1 MLPSIHA
8 NTPQVYDSYLL
19 SAGIP
24 VGDLFVSMESWDE
37 PERIKASM
45 DVILEI
51 EAEAAQRVSGK
62 EGLVNLLKM
71 LQQYQVR
78 GVARWNEL
86 GYWGCPWPSSIK
98 WGGDRGPKYM

>member
-1 MLPSIHA
+1 
-8 NTPQVYDSYLL
+8 
-19 SAGIP
+19 
-24 VGDLFVSMESWDE
+24 MESWDE

-71 LQQYQVR
+71 LQQYQVGTICLWFSR
-78 GVARWNEL
+78 E
-86 GYWGCPWPSSIK
+86 
-98 WGGDRGPKYM
+98 